1 MVRSRSDEMQSED
14 PLNADWPNEAEQ
26 PSLSQILAQLEE
38 HHGPPDKMKDTSACS
53 EAGSSEAENPPAKR
67 QLLSEGEDGDSSSS
81 QQSGSQYN
89 SRCGT
94 GKRPVANANQNPA
107 SQNSLRRRR
116 TTLSARER
124 NLRRLE
130 SNERERMRMHSLND
144 AFQALRE
151 VIPHVAMERK
161 LSKIE
166 TLTLAKNYIMAL
178 TNVICDIRGDERP
191 YQFCEAETSIDSSG
205 YNGLN
210 VVGMCRAQDPVPE
223 ASQMISLPP
232 VNTLQP
238 LNGPSPDLLGFTA
251 SRKDILPVEDVC
263 GSMTNTPLS
272 QCDGLSDEAVVGP
285 NQLEW

>member
-1 MVRSRSDEMQSED
+1 
-14 PLNADWPNEAEQ
+14 
-26 PSLSQILAQLEE
+26 
-38 HHGPPDKMKDTSACS
+38 
-53 EAGSSEAENPPAKR
+53 
-67 QLLSEGEDGDSSSS
+67 
-81 QQSGSQYN
+81 
-89 SRCGT
+89 
-94 GKRPVANANQNPA
+94 
-107 SQNSLRRRR
+107 
-116 TTLSARER
+116 
-124 NLRRLE
+124 
-130 SNERERMRMHSLND
+130 MRMHSLND
-144 AFQALRE
+144 AFQVSKIERQQIGESSQFFRGQRRSVFFSYRSINDFQVKISFTPLQALRE

-251 SRKDILPVEDVC
+251 RDRKDILPVEDVC
-263 GSMTNTPLS
+263 GTVTITPLS
-272 QCDGLSDEAVVGP
+272 QCDGLSDEAVVAP